1 MTDFPVT
8 EQDIV
13 DAQRDVRWSGEPIR
27 YYCDNVYVDIGFPPE
42 DPKKLLDELRE
53 RCLSANP
60 GPPQSKP

>member
-27 YYCDNVYVDIGFPPE
+27 YYCGHAYVDIGFPLK
-42 DPKKLLDELRE
+42 DPKKLLAELRE
-53 RCLSANP
+53 QYLSVN
-60 GPPQSKP
+60 SKT